1 MLIPFYNLMLSFS
14 NCPNNFRC
22 IHIIHAYS
30 YSLIIRTLPETN
42 ALEKPTST
50 STPSLFLLYPVDV
63 LSRNRIPRRHI
74 FLHALSEA
82 RCLAA
87 R

>member
-1 MLIPFYNLMLSFS
+1 MHTYN
-14 NCPNNFRC
+14 
-22 IHIIHAYS
+22 IIHALS
-30 YSLIIRTLPETN
+30 YSLIIRTVHPETK

-50 STPSLFLLYPVDV
+50 STPSLLLLYPVDV

-74 FLHALSEA
+74 FLHALSKA
-82 RCLAA
+82 CRLAA